1 MTIQKNCFLRFQQ
14 DISRI
19 ELPQKFTFPFYFE
32 PHELT
37 KIAANELQQY
47 LENQSDWSHN
57 FGLNSDQEGLVIG
70 KMFGVLVVQNE
81 ENELGYLAAFS
92 GKLADKN
99 HHSFFVPPVF
109 DMLDENGFYK
119 KGEAILNQFN
129 REIVQLE
136 QETAYLNCV
145 EKLNTIKQNS
155 EQAIQEQKLI
165 LKAAKINRGTQR
177 EAAQLTMSPTEYESF
192 LQKLGNESLKEGIL
206 LKQMT
211 QHFQHLLLAAELEL
225 KKYTDKING
234 LKEIRKQ
241 KSALLQQQLF
251 EQYAFLNQYGQK
263 KSIGAIFDGNP
274 PAGAGECAGPKMLQY
289 AFMHQLKPIAFAEF
303 WWGQSPKSEI
313 RKHRQFYPA
322 CKGKCEPILNF
333 MLEGI
338 PMDDNPFKINPAAGK
353 DIDLIF
359 EDDYLAVV
367 NKPAE
372 FLSVPGKEINDSVF
386 ARVKKWYPNATG
398 PLIVHRLDM
407 STSGL
412 LLIAKTTEIYV
423 ALQAQFI
430 KRTIKKRYVALLDGN
445 IEGNEGVIDLPLRLD
460 IDNRPHQV
468 VCYEHGK
475 PAQTLWK
482 VVARKNNQ
490 TLVHFFPITGRT
502 HQLRVHAAH
511 PLGLNTPIVGDDLY
525 GSKTNRLCLHAA
537 EITFFHPIKKE
548 NVTIELA
555 SDFED

>member
-14 DISRI
+14 DISKI

-119 KGEAILNQFN
+119 KGEAILNQYN
-129 REIVQLE
+129 REIAQLE

-155 EQAIQEQKLI
+155 EQAIQEQKFI
-165 LKAAKINRGTQR
+165 NKAAKINRGAQR
-177 EAAQLTMSPTEYESF
+177 EEAQLTMSPSEYESF

-475 PAQTLWK
+475 AAQTIWK
-482 VVARKNNQ
+482 VIARKNNQ

>member
-14 DISRI
+14 DISKI

-119 KGEAILNQFN
+119 KGEAILNQYN
-129 REIVQLE
+129 REIAQLE

-165 LKAAKINRGTQR
+165 NKDSKINRGAQR

-289 AFMHQLKPIAFAEF
+289 VLMHQLKPIAFAEF

-338 PMDDNPFKINPAAGK
+338 PMDDNPFKINPAVGK
-353 DIDLIF
+353 DIDLIY
-359 EDDYLAVV
+359 EDEHLAVV

-475 PAQTLWK
+475 AAQTIWK

-490 TLVHFFPITGRT
+490 TIVHFFPITGRT

-525 GSKTNRLCLHAA
+525 GTKANRLCLHAA

-548 NVTIELA
+548 NVTIELVY
-555 SDFED
+555 DFED

>member
-14 DISRI
+14 DISKI

-119 KGEAILNQFN
+119 KGEAILNQYN
-129 REIVQLE
+129 REIAQLE
-136 QETAYLNCV
+136 QETTYLNCV

-165 LKAAKINRGTQR
+165 NKDSKINRGAQR

-353 DIDLIF
+353 DIDLIY
-359 EDDYLAVV
+359 EDEHLAVV

-475 PAQTLWK
+475 AAQTIWK

-490 TLVHFFPITGRT
+490 TIVHFFPITGRT

-525 GSKTNRLCLHAA
+525 GTKANRLCLHAA

-548 NVTIELA
+548 NVTIELVY
-555 SDFED
+555 DFED

>member
-70 KMFGVLVVQNE
+70 KMFGVLIVQNE

-119 KGEAILNQFN
+119 KGEAILNQYN
-129 REIVQLE
+129 REIAQLE

-548 NVTIELA
+548 NVTIELV

>member
-70 KMFGVLVVQNE
+70 KMFGVLIVQNE

>member
-37 KIAANELQQY
+37 KIAASELQQY

-119 KGEAILNQFN
+119 KGEAILNQYN
-129 REIVQLE
+129 REIAQLE

-155 EQAIQEQKLI
+155 EQAIQEQKFI
-165 LKAAKINRGTQR
+165 NKAAKINRGAQR
-177 EAAQLTMSPTEYESF
+177 EEAQLTMSPSEYESF

-211 QHFQHLLLAAELEL
+211 QHFQHLFLAAELEL

-353 DIDLIF
+353 DIDLIY
-359 EDDYLAVV
+359 EDEHLAVV

-475 PAQTLWK
+475 PAQTIWK
-482 VVARKNNQ
+482 VIARKNNQ

-525 GSKTNRLCLHAA
+525 GTKANRLCLHAA

>member
-70 KMFGVLVVQNE
+70 KMFGVLIVQNE

-353 DIDLIF
+353 DIDLIY
-359 EDDYLAVV
+359 EDEHLAVV